1 LFDGPHPK
9 VWTHKVCIVR
19 DTKSAKAETRWKWQ
33 YDQKRCESISQIFF
47 NHKTSFLHFLL
58 SSSCC
63 TSIQIARDP
72 SGVADVLVREN
83 LVNPDDLGSE
93 SYVGDVY
100 VADGEYVISD

>member
-1 LFDGPHPK
+1 M
-9 VWTHKVCIVR
+9 
-19 DTKSAKAETRWKWQ
+19 
-33 YDQKRCESISQIFF
+33 
-47 NHKTSFLHFLL
+47 
-58 SSSCC
+58 
-63 TSIQIARDP
+63 QIARDP